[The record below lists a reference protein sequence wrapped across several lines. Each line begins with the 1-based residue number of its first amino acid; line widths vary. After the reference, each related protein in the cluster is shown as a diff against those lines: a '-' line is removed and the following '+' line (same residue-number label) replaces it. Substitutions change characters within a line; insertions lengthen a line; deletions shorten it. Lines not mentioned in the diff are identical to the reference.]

1 MLDIFDGSFESTE
14 IHAARQSLRKAPARV
29 ESALFMRLLD
39 ELDYG
44 LLLVNASGQILH
56 ANHLAR
62 HELASRLAMYEHGD
76 EIAARVPS
84 QAQALQQATLRACEG
99 KRVLLELGLGEARLA
114 VAFTPLAHPM
124 DGVQDAALL
133 ICGKRQSCQAL
144 SLRCF
149 AQLHGL
155 TRAEEE
161 VLRQVCTGAKPK
173 AIAHALAVGLAT
185 VRSQIM
191 SVRRKTGAKSMTEVI
206 QRMDALPPLVPAL
219 RLH

>member
-1 MLDIFDGSFESTE
+1 MLDMMGARIEFSNAQAVAQPLQKISTR
-14 IHAARQSLRKAPARV
+14 I

-44 LLLVNASGQILH
+44 LLLVDASGRILH

-62 HELASRLAMYEHGD
+62 HELSSRLAMCAQGD
-76 EIAARVPS
+76 DLAAIVPS
-84 QAQALQQATLRACEG
+84 QAGPLERATQRACEG
-99 KRVLLELGLGEARLA
+99 KRVLIELGLADARLV

-124 DGVQDAALL
+124 DGIAQTALL
-133 ICGKRQSCQAL
+133 ICGKRQPCQAL
-144 SLRCF
+144 SLRGF

-161 VLRQVCTGAKPK
+161 VLRQVCAGAKPK
-173 AIAHALAVGLAT
+173 AVAHALGIGLAT
-185 VRSQIM
+185 VRTQIM
-191 SVRRKTGAKSMTEVI
+191 SIRRRTGAKSMTEVI
-206 QRMDALPPLVPAL
+206 QRMAALPPLVPAL